1 MKMSM
6 RRRDYP
12 KPTLSPDSSLEI
24 GRNKNGTRG
33 CRLSLLRSNALTAS
47 SHPLLGCRSLRDKVL
62 VLDGLAALDDRD
74 RQEFPALHGED
85 RHLGVAAITL
95 RVEDDPAGRAV
106 EHDFLQLR
114 QILRRVGG
122 IDR

>member
-12 KPTLSPDSSLEI
+12 KASLSPDSSLEI
-24 GRNKNGTRG
+24 GSNKNGTRG
-33 CRLSLLRSNALTAS
+33 CRFSRPRSNALTAS

-74 RQEFPALHGED
+74 RQQFSDLHRED
-85 RHLGVAAITL
+85 RHLGVAAVAL
-95 RVEDDPAGRAV
+95 RVEDDPASRAV
-106 EHDFLQLR
+106 EADFLQLR
-114 QILRRVGG
+114 Q
-122 IDR
+122 

>member
-12 KPTLSPDSSLEI
+12 KPTLTPEFFP
-24 GRNKNGTRG
+24 GEREQQKRHRR
-33 CRLSLLRSNALTAS
+33 CRLSRPRSNALTAS

-74 RQEFPALHGED
+74 RQEFSGLHRED
-85 RHLGVAAITL
+85 RHFGVAAITL
-95 RVEDDPAGRAV
+95 RVEG
-106 EHDFLQLR
+106 
-114 QILRRVGG
+114 
-122 IDR
+122 